1 MFQDLKTDQ
10 EDNDGDRGSGGTSL
24 KKSTVGLTSEQT
36 YEDLMATIFAFFGI
50 TDYVTAQRMTLKEF
64 NIRQRARDMQML
76 DEEKRVYLLAFQI
89 RQAQASKKDGK
100 YIFEKFEDFYNE
112 EERRRTVLNRS
123 QGPAVN
129 QELIEIAKRLQKR
142 RKEGGIDG

>member
-1 MFQDLKTDQ
+1 
-10 EDNDGDRGSGGTSL
+10 
-24 KKSTVGLTSEQT
+24 
-36 YEDLMATIFAFFGI
+36 MATIFAFFGI

-89 RQAQASKKDGK
+89 RQAQASKKDGR

-112 EERRRTVLNRS
+112 EERRRIVLNRS

>member
-1 MFQDLKTDQ
+1 
-10 EDNDGDRGSGGTSL
+10 
-24 KKSTVGLTSEQT
+24 
-36 YEDLMATIFAFFGI
+36 MATIFAFFGI

-76 DEEKRVYLLAFQI
+76 NEEKRVYLLAFQI
-89 RQAQASKKDGK
+89 RQAQASKKDGR

-112 EERRRTVLNRS
+112 EERRRTVLNSS

>member
-1 MFQDLKTDQ
+1 
-10 EDNDGDRGSGGTSL
+10 
-24 KKSTVGLTSEQT
+24 
-36 YEDLMATIFAFFGI
+36 MATIFAFFGI

-89 RQAQASKKDGK
+89 RQAQASKKDGR

-129 QELIEIAKRLQKR
+129 QELIEIARRLQKR

>member
-1 MFQDLKTDQ
+1 
-10 EDNDGDRGSGGTSL
+10 
-24 KKSTVGLTSEQT
+24 
-36 YEDLMATIFAFFGI
+36 MATIFAFFGI

-89 RQAQASKKDGK
+89 RQAQASKKDGR

>member
-1 MFQDLKTDQ
+1 
-10 EDNDGDRGSGGTSL
+10 
-24 KKSTVGLTSEQT
+24 
-36 YEDLMATIFAFFGI
+36 MATIFAFFGV

-89 RQAQASKKDGK
+89 RQAQASKKDGR

>member
-1 MFQDLKTDQ
+1 
-10 EDNDGDRGSGGTSL
+10 
-24 KKSTVGLTSEQT
+24 
-36 YEDLMATIFAFFGI
+36 MATIFAFFGI

-89 RQAQASKKDGK
+89 RQAQASKKDGL

>member
-1 MFQDLKTDQ
+1 
-10 EDNDGDRGSGGTSL
+10 
-24 KKSTVGLTSEQT
+24 
-36 YEDLMATIFAFFGI
+36 MATIFAFFGI

-89 RQAQASKKDGK
+89 RQAQATKKDGK
-100 YIFEKFEDFYNE
+100 YIFEKFEDFYDE

>member
-1 MFQDLKTDQ
+1 
-10 EDNDGDRGSGGTSL
+10 
-24 KKSTVGLTSEQT
+24 
-36 YEDLMATIFAFFGI
+36 MATIFAFFGI

-89 RQAQASKKDGK
+89 RQAQASKKDGR
-100 YIFEKFEDFYNE
+100 YVFEKFEDFYNE

>member
-1 MFQDLKTDQ
+1 
-10 EDNDGDRGSGGTSL
+10 
-24 KKSTVGLTSEQT
+24 
-36 YEDLMATIFAFFGI
+36 MATIFAFFGI

-89 RQAQASKKDGK
+89 RQAQASKKDGR

-112 EERRRTVLNRS
+112 EERRRTVLKRS

-142 RKEGGIDG
+142 RKEGGIDGL

>member
-1 MFQDLKTDQ
+1 
-10 EDNDGDRGSGGTSL
+10 
-24 KKSTVGLTSEQT
+24 
-36 YEDLMATIFAFFGI
+36 MATIFAFFGI

-89 RQAQASKKDGK
+89 RQAQASKKDGR

-112 EERRRTVLNRS
+112 EERRRMVLNRS

-129 QELIEIAKRLQKR
+129 QELIEIAKRLQRR

>member
-1 MFQDLKTDQ
+1 
-10 EDNDGDRGSGGTSL
+10 
-24 KKSTVGLTSEQT
+24 
-36 YEDLMATIFAFFGI
+36 MATIFAFFGI

-89 RQAQASKKDGK
+89 RQAQASKEDGR

-129 QELIEIAKRLQKR
+129 QELIEIAKRLQRR

>member
-1 MFQDLKTDQ
+1 MT
-10 EDNDGDRGSGGTSL
+10 
-24 KKSTVGLTSEQT
+24 
-36 YEDLMATIFAFFGI
+36 TIFAFFGI

-89 RQAQASKKDGK
+89 RQAQASKKDGR

>member
-1 MFQDLKTDQ
+1 
-10 EDNDGDRGSGGTSL
+10 
-24 KKSTVGLTSEQT
+24 
-36 YEDLMATIFAFFGI
+36 MATIFAFFGI

-89 RQAQASKKDGK
+89 RQAQAMKKDGK
-100 YIFEKFEDFYNE
+100 YIFEKFEDFYDE
-112 EERRRTVLNRS
+112 EERRRIVLNRS

>member
-1 MFQDLKTDQ
+1 
-10 EDNDGDRGSGGTSL
+10 
-24 KKSTVGLTSEQT
+24 
-36 YEDLMATIFAFFGI
+36 MATIFAFFGI

-89 RQAQASKKDGK
+89 RQAQASKKDGR

-129 QELIEIAKRLQKR
+129 QELIEIAKRLQRR

>member
-1 MFQDLKTDQ
+1 
-10 EDNDGDRGSGGTSL
+10 
-24 KKSTVGLTSEQT
+24 
-36 YEDLMATIFAFFGI
+36 MATIFAFFGI

-89 RQAQASKKDGK
+89 RQAQASNKDGK

-129 QELIEIAKRLQKR
+129 QELIEIAKRLQRR

>member
-1 MFQDLKTDQ
+1 
-10 EDNDGDRGSGGTSL
+10 
-24 KKSTVGLTSEQT
+24 
-36 YEDLMATIFAFFGI
+36 MATIFAFFGI

-64 NIRQRARDMQML
+64 NIRQRAIDMQML

-89 RQAQASKKDGK
+89 RQANATKKDGR

>member
-1 MFQDLKTDQ
+1 
-10 EDNDGDRGSGGTSL
+10 
-24 KKSTVGLTSEQT
+24 
-36 YEDLMATIFAFFGI
+36 MATIFAFFGI

-129 QELIEIAKRLQKR
+129 QELIEIAKRLQRR

>member
-1 MFQDLKTDQ
+1 
-10 EDNDGDRGSGGTSL
+10 
-24 KKSTVGLTSEQT
+24 
-36 YEDLMATIFAFFGI
+36 MATIFAFFGI

-64 NIRQRARDMQML
+64 TIRHRARDMQML

-89 RQAQASKKDGK
+89 RQAQASKKDGR

>member
-1 MFQDLKTDQ
+1 
-10 EDNDGDRGSGGTSL
+10 
-24 KKSTVGLTSEQT
+24 
-36 YEDLMATIFAFFGI
+36 MATIFAFFGI

-89 RQAQASKKDGK
+89 RQAKASKKDGR

-129 QELIEIAKRLQKR
+129 QELIEIAKRLQRR

>member
-1 MFQDLKTDQ
+1 
-10 EDNDGDRGSGGTSL
+10 
-24 KKSTVGLTSEQT
+24 
-36 YEDLMATIFAFFGI
+36 MATIFAFFGI

-89 RQAQASKKDGK
+89 RQAQASKKDGR

-112 EERRRTVLNRS
+112 EERRKTVLNRS

-129 QELIEIAKRLQKR
+129 QELIEIAKRLQRR

>member
-1 MFQDLKTDQ
+1 
-10 EDNDGDRGSGGTSL
+10 
-24 KKSTVGLTSEQT
+24 
-36 YEDLMATIFAFFGI
+36 MATIFAFFGI

-89 RQAQASKKDGK
+89 RQAQASKKDGR

-112 EERRRTVLNRS
+112 EERRRTVLNKS

>member
-1 MFQDLKTDQ
+1 
-10 EDNDGDRGSGGTSL
+10 
-24 KKSTVGLTSEQT
+24 
-36 YEDLMATIFAFFGI
+36 MATIFAFFGI

-89 RQAQASKKDGK
+89 RQAQASKKDGR
-100 YIFEKFEDFYNE
+100 YIFERFEDFYNE

>member
-1 MFQDLKTDQ
+1 
-10 EDNDGDRGSGGTSL
+10 
-24 KKSTVGLTSEQT
+24 
-36 YEDLMATIFAFFGI
+36 MATIFAFFGI

-89 RQAQASKKDGK
+89 RQAQASKKDGR
-100 YIFEKFEDFYNE
+100 YIFEKFEDFYDE

-142 RKEGGIDG
+142 RKEGGIGG

>member
-1 MFQDLKTDQ
+1 
-10 EDNDGDRGSGGTSL
+10 
-24 KKSTVGLTSEQT
+24 
-36 YEDLMATIFAFFGI
+36 MATIFAFFGI

-89 RQAQASKKDGK
+89 RQAQTSKKDGR

>member
-1 MFQDLKTDQ
+1 
-10 EDNDGDRGSGGTSL
+10 
-24 KKSTVGLTSEQT
+24 
-36 YEDLMATIFAFFGI
+36 MATIFAFFGI

-89 RQAQASKKDGK
+89 RQAQATKKDGR

>member
-1 MFQDLKTDQ
+1 
-10 EDNDGDRGSGGTSL
+10 
-24 KKSTVGLTSEQT
+24 
-36 YEDLMATIFAFFGI
+36 MATIFAFFGI

-89 RQAQASKKDGK
+89 RQAQASKKDGG
-100 YIFEKFEDFYNE
+100 YVFEKFEDFYNE

>member
-1 MFQDLKTDQ
+1 
-10 EDNDGDRGSGGTSL
+10 
-24 KKSTVGLTSEQT
+24 
-36 YEDLMATIFAFFGI
+36 MATIFAFFGI

-89 RQAQASKKDGK
+89 RQANATKKDGR

>member
-1 MFQDLKTDQ
+1 MLFRFDKRKQ
-10 EDNDGDRGSGGTSL
+10 
-24 KKSTVGLTSEQT
+24 
-36 YEDLMATIFAFFGI
+36 
-50 TDYVTAQRMTLKEF
+50 
-64 NIRQRARDMQML
+64 ARKM
-76 DEEKRVYLLAFQI
+76 EV
-89 RQAQASKKDGK
+89 

>member
-1 MFQDLKTDQ
+1 
-10 EDNDGDRGSGGTSL
+10 
-24 KKSTVGLTSEQT
+24 
-36 YEDLMATIFAFFGI
+36 MATIFAFFGI

-64 NIRQRARDMQML
+64 NIRQRARDMQIL

-89 RQAQASKKDGK
+89 RQANATKKDGR

-129 QELIEIAKRLQKR
+129 QELIEIAQRLQKR

>member
-1 MFQDLKTDQ
+1 
-10 EDNDGDRGSGGTSL
+10 
-24 KKSTVGLTSEQT
+24 
-36 YEDLMATIFAFFGI
+36 
-50 TDYVTAQRMTLKEF
+50 
-64 NIRQRARDMQML
+64 ML

>member
-1 MFQDLKTDQ
+1 
-10 EDNDGDRGSGGTSL
+10 
-24 KKSTVGLTSEQT
+24 
-36 YEDLMATIFAFFGI
+36 MATIFAFFGI

-89 RQAQASKKDGK
+89 RQAQASKKDGR

-112 EERRRTVLNRS
+112 EERRRTVLKRS

>member
-1 MFQDLKTDQ
+1 
-10 EDNDGDRGSGGTSL
+10 
-24 KKSTVGLTSEQT
+24 
-36 YEDLMATIFAFFGI
+36 MATIFAFFGI

>member
-1 MFQDLKTDQ
+1 
-10 EDNDGDRGSGGTSL
+10 
-24 KKSTVGLTSEQT
+24 
-36 YEDLMATIFAFFGI
+36 MATIFAFFGI

-89 RQAQASKKDGK
+89 RQAQASKKDGR

-112 EERRRTVLNRS
+112 EERRRTVLSRS

>member
-1 MFQDLKTDQ
+1 
-10 EDNDGDRGSGGTSL
+10 
-24 KKSTVGLTSEQT
+24 
-36 YEDLMATIFAFFGI
+36 MATIFAFFGI

-89 RQAQASKKDGK
+89 RQAQASKQDGR

>member
-1 MFQDLKTDQ
+1 
-10 EDNDGDRGSGGTSL
+10 
-24 KKSTVGLTSEQT
+24 
-36 YEDLMATIFAFFGI
+36 MATIFAFFGI

-89 RQAQASKKDGK
+89 RQANATKKDGR

-129 QELIEIAKRLQKR
+129 QELIEIAKRLQRR

>member
-1 MFQDLKTDQ
+1 
-10 EDNDGDRGSGGTSL
+10 
-24 KKSTVGLTSEQT
+24 
-36 YEDLMATIFAFFGI
+36 MATIFAFFGI

-89 RQAQASKKDGK
+89 RQAQASKKDGR

-123 QGPAVN
+123 PGPAVN

>member
-1 MFQDLKTDQ
+1 
-10 EDNDGDRGSGGTSL
+10 
-24 KKSTVGLTSEQT
+24 
-36 YEDLMATIFAFFGI
+36 MATIFAFFGI

-89 RQAQASKKDGK
+89 RQAQASKKDGR

-112 EERRRTVLNRS
+112 EERRRTVLNRL

>member
-1 MFQDLKTDQ
+1 
-10 EDNDGDRGSGGTSL
+10 
-24 KKSTVGLTSEQT
+24 
-36 YEDLMATIFAFFGI
+36 MATIFAFFGI

-89 RQAQASKKDGK
+89 RQAQASKKDGR
-100 YIFEKFEDFYNE
+100 YIFEKFEDFYDE

>member
-1 MFQDLKTDQ
+1 
-10 EDNDGDRGSGGTSL
+10 
-24 KKSTVGLTSEQT
+24 
-36 YEDLMATIFAFFGI
+36 MATIFAFFGI

-89 RQAQASKKDGK
+89 RQAQASKKDGR

-142 RKEGGIDG
+142 RKEGGVDG